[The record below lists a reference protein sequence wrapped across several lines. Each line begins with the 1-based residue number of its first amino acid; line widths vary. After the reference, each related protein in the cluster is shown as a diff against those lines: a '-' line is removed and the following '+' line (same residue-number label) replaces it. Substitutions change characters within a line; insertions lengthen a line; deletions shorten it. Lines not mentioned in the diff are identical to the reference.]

1 MRCWQQLYTKSKQRD
16 NQLDTELWWLNNGTD
31 ALLHT
36 FVFRADSNYGIGSIP
51 FHAII
56 SAFSITESVNSA
68 YDMNWM
74 CAATYY
80 IYMLWISSSEALE
93 LLKMIIMKYI
103 FYPFEIDA
111 AHGTVPNHPFI
122 YFILFFCLLLNN
134 IFLDRKI

>member
-1 MRCWQQLYTKSKQRD
+1 MLATVIYQIETRD
-16 NQLDTELWWLNNGTD
+16 NQLDTGPWWLNNGTD
-31 ALLHT
+31 APLHT
-36 FVFRADSNYGIGSIP
+36 FVFRADSNYGIALIP
-51 FHAII
+51 FHTII

-103 FYPFEIDA
+103 VFYPFEIDA
-111 AHGTVPNHPFI
+111 AHGTVPNRPFYI
-122 YFILFFCLLLNN
+122 LHFIFFVYF
-134 IFLDRKI
+134 